1 MRTILAFFKLCTM
14 INNSPNIKGLLYAY
28 EIGPWLFRC
37 QSPPC
42 CVCSRA
48 RPREH
53 HCLESTRSRQ
63 SEAMVDRRTGPKSF
77 PLKVMYMNYPHISLA
92 KANHLAKPI
101 FTVVGSMIP
110 SDKGTSRSTDSHVL
124 TTIMV
129 IKDFLDARH

>member
-1 MRTILAFFKLCTM
+1 MHNDKR
-14 INNSPNIKGLLYAY
+14 SPKYQRLLYAY

-53 HCLESTRSRQ
+53 RCLESTCLRQ

-77 PLKVMYMNYPHISLA
+77 PLKVVYMNSPHISLA
-92 KANHLAKPI
+92 KANHLAKPNLK
-101 FTVVGSMIP
+101 VVESMIP
-110 SDKGTSRSTDSHVL
+110 SDGGISSSTVSHVL
-124 TTIMV
+124 TTIVV
-129 IKDFLDARH
+129 IKDFLDTRL